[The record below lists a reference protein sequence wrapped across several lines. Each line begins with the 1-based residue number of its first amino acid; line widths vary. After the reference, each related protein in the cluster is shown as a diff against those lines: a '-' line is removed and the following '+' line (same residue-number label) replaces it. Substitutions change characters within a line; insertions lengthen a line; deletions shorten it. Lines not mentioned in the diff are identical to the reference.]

1 MTFAPTNIPSVS
13 PNAIVTQMTPVMP
26 TITPTARDWSKLTPD
41 HTKFCGPKVVGGYEI
56 AKKLCSSLQECGTS
70 KLEPTAFGSTGNDCP
85 KGYMCFEDIDCS
97 NWVPS
102 LQPSNAPSYIP
113 TKSSTPSSEPTAEPT
128 DIPTISSIPT
138 KFGQT
143 KSPTERPTV
152 STQPTFIPTLAK
164 PPSAPPASTQNSIKT
179 SGSYCGISFEAAMN
193 TCSQKIACVTND
205 ECIDDGEECFS
216 SIICTYRPSESER
229 PASDDVG
236 IFETTLDAGH
246 EFTPAWEDGTNSCSR
261 SIRFDVGLVTF
272 VVFGTLFILYDW
284 L

>member
-1 MTFAPTNIPSVS
+1 MTL
-13 PNAIVTQMTPVMP
+13 TPVMP
-26 TITPTARDWSKLTPD
+26 TITPTARDWSKLTPG

-56 AKKLCSSLQECGTS
+56 AKTLCSSLQECGTS
-70 KLEPTAFGSTGNDCP
+70 KLEATAFGSTGNDCP
-85 KGYMCFEDIDCS
+85 NGYMCFEDIDCS

-138 KFGQT
+138 PFGQT

-152 STQPTFIPTLAK
+152 SKVPTFI
-164 PPSAPPASTQNSIKT
+164 QNSIKT

-193 TCSQKIACVTND
+193 TCSRKNACVTND

-216 SIICTYRPSESER
+216 SIICTYRPSESES